1 MPSSRVVIVGAG
13 PAGLMA
19 AETLARGGAQVVVH
33 ERMPSPARRL
43 LMAGRGGLNLTHSEG
58 LTEMIARYGDR
69 SGTLAPLL
77 EAFPPQALRD
87 WAEGLGQDT
96 FVGSSGRVFPRRLK
110 ASPLVRA
117 WLARLDGLGVELR
130 LRSTWTG
137 WDGEG
142 RPTFRQAGAE
152 AAPEAADALL
162 LSMGGASWP
171 RLGADG
177 TWVATLAAAGVASVS
192 LRPANCGFVADFSP
206 VFPGDHAGRPL
217 KGVEVR
223 FAGRAVRGEVMLTRQ
238 GIEGGRR
245 GRTGAPSRDRS
256 QARPQSRRSCRQ
268 AGAHRPEGQPLQP
281 SPQGPGPVAAGDR
294 APPRS
299 GAANVGPGG
308 PGGAHPLGSP
318 APDRDHGAGPRHL
331 HRRWYPLRGPRP
343 GPSAPGPAGG
353 LDRRGDARL
362 GGAHGGLSPPG
373 RLRHRRPR
381 RPGHPFPAGMT
392 HLPDA
397 GPRLRRQVH
406 AVPRLHTEGLV
417 EGVDIAHRD
426 VDARSGW

>member
-142 RPTFRQAGAE
+142 RPTFRQAGGE
-152 AAPEAADALL
+152 EAPEAADALL

-177 TWVATLAAAGVASVS
+177 TWVATLAAAGVASVP

-238 GIEGGRR
+238 GIEGGAIYALSAALRDAVEAR
-245 GRTGAPSRDRS
+245 GEAIVEIDLRPGRSLADLVARLARTDRKAS
-256 QARPQSRRSCRQ
+256 LSNRLRKAL
-268 AGAHRPEGQPLQP
+268 AL
-281 SPQGPGPVAAGDR
+281 SPQEIGLLR
-294 APPRS
+294 E
-299 GAANVGPGG
+299 
-308 PGGAHPLGSP
+308 
-318 APDRDHGAGPRHL
+318 AGPLTSDLEALAARI
-331 HRRWYPLRGPRP
+331 RSVPLRLTETT
-343 GPSAPGPAGG
+343 G
-353 LDRRGDARL
+353 LDRAISTA
-362 GGAHGGLSPPG
+362 GGIRFEDLDPGLQ
-373 RLRHRRPR
+373 LRA
-381 RPGHPFPAGMT
+381 RPGVWIAGEMLDWEAPT
-392 HLPDA
+392 GGYLLQA
-397 GPRLRRQVH
+397 VFATGVH
-406 AVPRLHTEGLV
+406 AAR
-417 EGVDIAHRD
+417 DILSR
-426 VDARSGW
+426 RG

>member
-142 RPTFRQAGAE
+142 RPTFRQAGGE

-177 TWVATLAAAGVASVS
+177 TWVATLAAAGVASVP

-206 VFPGDHAGRPL
+206 AFPGDHAGRPL

-238 GIEGGRR
+238 GIEGGAIYALSAALRDAVEAR
-245 GRTGAPSRDRS
+245 GEAIVEIDLRPGRSPADLVARLARTDRKAS
-256 QARPQSRRSCRQ
+256 LSNRLRKAL
-268 AGAHRPEGQPLQP
+268 AL
-281 SPQGPGPVAAGDR
+281 SPQEIGLLR
-294 APPRS
+294 E
-299 GAANVGPGG
+299 
-308 PGGAHPLGSP
+308 
-318 APDRDHGAGPRHL
+318 AGPLTSDLEALAARI
-331 HRRWYPLRGPRP
+331 RSIPLRLTETT
-343 GPSAPGPAGG
+343 G
-353 LDRRGDARL
+353 LDRAISTA
-362 GGAHGGLSPPG
+362 GGIRFEDLDPGLQ
-373 RLRHRRPR
+373 LRA
-381 RPGHPFPAGMT
+381 RPGVWIAGEMLDWEAPT
-392 HLPDA
+392 GGYLLQA
-397 GPRLRRQVH
+397 VFATGVH
-406 AVPRLHTEGLV
+406 AAR
-417 EGVDIAHRD
+417 DILSR
-426 VDARSGW
+426 RG

>member
-142 RPTFRQAGAE
+142 RPTFRQAGGE

-177 TWVATLAAAGVASVS
+177 TWVATLAAAGVASVP

-206 VFPGDHAGRPL
+206 AFPGDHAGRPL

-238 GIEGGRR
+238 GIEGGAIYALSAALRDAVEAR
-245 GRTGAPSRDRS
+245 GEAIVEIDLRPGRSPADLVARLARTDRKAS
-256 QARPQSRRSCRQ
+256 LSNRLRKAL
-268 AGAHRPEGQPLQP
+268 AL
-281 SPQGPGPVAAGDR
+281 SPQEIGLLR
-294 APPRS
+294 E
-299 GAANVGPGG
+299 
-308 PGGAHPLGSP
+308 
-318 APDRDHGAGPRHL
+318 AGPL
-331 HRRWYPLRGPRP
+331 TSDLE
-343 GPSAPGPAGG
+343 ALA
-353 LDRRGDARL
+353 ARIR
-362 GGAHGGLSPPG
+362 S
-373 RLRHRRPR
+373 
-381 RPGHPFPAGMT
+381 
-392 HLPDA
+392 
-397 GPRLRRQVH
+397 
-406 AVPRLHTEGLV
+406 VPC
-417 EGVDIAHRD
+417 A
-426 VDARSGW
+426 

>member
-1 MPSSRVVIVGAG
+1 MPSPRVVIVGAG

-19 AETLARGGAQVVVH
+19 AETLARGGAGVVVH

-58 LTEMIARYGDR
+58 LAEMIARYGDR
-69 SGTLAPLL
+69 SGPLAPLL

-117 WLARLDGLGVELR
+117 WLARLDSLGVELR
-130 LRSTWTG
+130 LRSTWMG

-152 AAPEAADALL
+152 DTPEAADALL

-177 TWVATLAAAGVASVS
+177 TWVAILAGAGVTSAP

-206 VFPGDHAGRPL
+206 AFPGVHAGRPL

-238 GIEGGRR
+238 GIEGGAVYALSAALRDAVEAGGEAIVEIDLR
-245 GRTGAPSRDRS
+245 PGRTPADLVARLARTDRKAS
-256 QARPQSRRSCRQ
+256 LSNRLRKAL
-268 AGAHRPEGQPLQP
+268 AL
-281 SPQGPGPVAAGDR
+281 SPQEIGLLR
-294 APPRS
+294 E
-299 GAANVGPGG
+299 
-308 PGGAHPLGSP
+308 
-318 APDRDHGAGPRHL
+318 AGPPTSDLEVLAARI
-331 HRRWYPLRGPRP
+331 RSVPLRLV
-343 GPSAPGPAGG
+343 ATTG
-353 LDRRGDARL
+353 LDRAISTA
-362 GGAHGGLSPPG
+362 GGVRFEDLDPGLQ
-373 RLRHRRPR
+373 LRD
-381 RPGHPFPAGMT
+381 RPGVWIAGEMLDWEAPT
-392 HLPDA
+392 GGYLLQA
-397 GPRLRRQVH
+397 VFATGVH
-406 AVPRLHTEGLV
+406 AAR
-417 EGVDIAHRD
+417 DILSR
-426 VDARSGW
+426 RG

>member
-142 RPTFRQAGAE
+142 RPTFRQAGGE

-177 TWVATLAAAGVASVS
+177 TWVATLAAAGVASVP

-238 GIEGGRR
+238 GIEGGAIYALSAALRDAVEAR
-245 GRTGAPSRDRS
+245 GEAIVEIDLRPDRS
-256 QARPQSRRSCRQ
+256 PADLVARLARTDRKASLSNRLRK
-268 AGAHRPEGQPLQP
+268 ALAL
-281 SPQGPGPVAAGDR
+281 SPQEIGLLR
-294 APPRS
+294 E
-299 GAANVGPGG
+299 
-308 PGGAHPLGSP
+308 
-318 APDRDHGAGPRHL
+318 AGPLTSDVEALAARI
-331 HRRWYPLRGPRP
+331 RSVPLRLTETT
-343 GPSAPGPAGG
+343 G
-353 LDRRGDARL
+353 LDRAISTA
-362 GGAHGGLSPPG
+362 GGVRFEDLDPGLQ
-373 RLRHRRPR
+373 LRA
-381 RPGHPFPAGMT
+381 RPGVWIAGEMLDWEAPT
-392 HLPDA
+392 GGYLLQA
-397 GPRLRRQVH
+397 VFATGVH
-406 AVPRLHTEGLV
+406 AAR
-417 EGVDIAHRD
+417 DILSR
-426 VDARSGW
+426 RG

>member
-96 FVGSSGRVFPRRLK
+96 FVGSSGRVSPRRLK

-142 RPTFRQAGAE
+142 RPTFRQAGGE

-177 TWVATLAAAGVASVS
+177 TWVATLAAAGVGSAP

-238 GIEGGRR
+238 GIEGGAIYALSAALRDAVEAR
-245 GRTGAPSRDRS
+245 GEAIVEIDLRPDRS
-256 QARPQSRRSCRQ
+256 PADLVARLARTDRKASLSNRLRK
-268 AGAHRPEGQPLQP
+268 ALAL
-281 SPQGPGPVAAGDR
+281 SPQEIGLLR
-294 APPRS
+294 E
-299 GAANVGPGG
+299 
-308 PGGAHPLGSP
+308 
-318 APDRDHGAGPRHL
+318 AGPLTSDLEALAARI
-331 HRRWYPLRGPRP
+331 RSIPLRLTETT
-343 GPSAPGPAGG
+343 G
-353 LDRRGDARL
+353 LDRAISTA
-362 GGAHGGLSPPG
+362 GGVRFEDLDPGLQ
-373 RLRHRRPR
+373 LRA
-381 RPGHPFPAGMT
+381 RPGVWIAGEMLDWEAPT
-392 HLPDA
+392 GGYLLQA
-397 GPRLRRQVH
+397 VFATGVH
-406 AVPRLHTEGLV
+406 AAR
-417 EGVDIAHRD
+417 DILSQR
-426 VDARSGW
+426 G

>member
-142 RPTFRQAGAE
+142 RPTFRQAGGE

-177 TWVATLAAAGVASVS
+177 TWVATLAAAGVASVP

-206 VFPGDHAGRPL
+206 AFPGDHAGRPL

-238 GIEGGRR
+238 GIEGGAIYALSAALRDAVEAR
-245 GRTGAPSRDRS
+245 GEAIVEIDLRPGRSPADLVARLARTDRKAS
-256 QARPQSRRSCRQ
+256 LSNRLRKAL
-268 AGAHRPEGQPLQP
+268 AL
-281 SPQGPGPVAAGDR
+281 SPQEIGLLR
-294 APPRS
+294 E
-299 GAANVGPGG
+299 
-308 PGGAHPLGSP
+308 
-318 APDRDHGAGPRHL
+318 AGPLTSDLEALAARI
-331 HRRWYPLRGPRP
+331 RSVPLRLTETT
-343 GPSAPGPAGG
+343 G
-353 LDRRGDARL
+353 LDRAISTA
-362 GGAHGGLSPPG
+362 GGIRFEDLDPGLQ
-373 RLRHRRPR
+373 LRA
-381 RPGHPFPAGMT
+381 RPGVWIAGEMLDWEAPT
-392 HLPDA
+392 GGYLLQA
-397 GPRLRRQVH
+397 VFATGVH
-406 AVPRLHTEGLV
+406 AAR
-417 EGVDIAHRD
+417 DILSR
-426 VDARSGW
+426 RG

>member
-1 MPSSRVVIVGAG
+1 MQRPRVVIVGAG

-19 AETLARGGAQVVVH
+19 AETLARGGARVVVH

-142 RPTFRQAGAE
+142 RPTFRQAGGE

-177 TWVATLAAAGVASVS
+177 TWVATLAAAGVASVP

-238 GIEGGRR
+238 GIEGGAIYALSAALRDAVEAR
-245 GRTGAPSRDRS
+245 GEAIVEIDLRPGRSPADLVARLARTDRKAS
-256 QARPQSRRSCRQ
+256 LSNRLRKAL
-268 AGAHRPEGQPLQP
+268 AL
-281 SPQGPGPVAAGDR
+281 SPQEIGLLR
-294 APPRS
+294 E
-299 GAANVGPGG
+299 
-308 PGGAHPLGSP
+308 
-318 APDRDHGAGPRHL
+318 AGPLTSDLEALAARI
-331 HRRWYPLRGPRP
+331 RSVPLRLTETT
-343 GPSAPGPAGG
+343 G
-353 LDRRGDARL
+353 LDRAISTA
-362 GGAHGGLSPPG
+362 GGIRFEDLDPGLQ
-373 RLRHRRPR
+373 LRA
-381 RPGHPFPAGMT
+381 RPGVWIAGEMLDWEAPT
-392 HLPDA
+392 GGYLLQA
-397 GPRLRRQVH
+397 VFATGVH
-406 AVPRLHTEGLV
+406 AAR
-417 EGVDIAHRD
+417 DILSR
-426 VDARSGW
+426 RG

>member
-1 MPSSRVVIVGAG
+1 MQRPRVVIVGAG

-19 AETLARGGAQVVVH
+19 AETLARGGARVVVH

-117 WLARLDGLGVELR
+117 WLARLDSLGVELR

-142 RPTFRQAGAE
+142 RPTFRQAGGEETPE

-162 LSMGGASWP
+162 LSTGGASWP

-177 TWVATLAAAGVASVS
+177 TWVATLAAAGVGSAP

-206 VFPGDHAGRPL
+206 AFPGDHAGRPL
-217 KGVEVR
+217 KGVEAR

-238 GIEGGRR
+238 GIEGGAVYALSAALRDAVEAGGEAMVEIDLR
-245 GRTGAPSRDRS
+245 PGRSPEDLVARLARTDRKAS
-256 QARPQSRRSCRQ
+256 LSNRLRKAL
-268 AGAHRPEGQPLQP
+268 AL
-281 SPQGPGPVAAGDR
+281 SPQEIGLLR
-294 APPRS
+294 E
-299 GAANVGPGG
+299 
-308 PGGAHPLGSP
+308 
-318 APDRDHGAGPRHL
+318 AGPLASDLEALAARI
-331 HRRWYPLRGPRP
+331 RSIPLRLTGTT
-343 GPSAPGPAGG
+343 G
-353 LDRRGDARL
+353 LDRAISTA
-362 GGAHGGLSPPG
+362 GGVRFEDLDPGLQ
-373 RLRHRRPR
+373 LRA
-381 RPGHPFPAGMT
+381 RPGVWIAGEMLDWEAPT
-392 HLPDA
+392 GGYLLQA
-397 GPRLRRQVH
+397 VFATGVH
-406 AVPRLHTEGLV
+406 AAR
-417 EGVDIAHRD
+417 DILSQR
-426 VDARSGW
+426 G

>member
-142 RPTFRQAGAE
+142 RPTFRQAGGE

-177 TWVATLAAAGVASVS
+177 TWVATLAAAGVASVP

-238 GIEGGRR
+238 GIEGGAIYALSAALRDAVEAR
-245 GRTGAPSRDRS
+245 GEAIVEIDLRPDRS
-256 QARPQSRRSCRQ
+256 PADLVARLARTDRKASLSNRLRK
-268 AGAHRPEGQPLQP
+268 ALAL
-281 SPQGPGPVAAGDR
+281 SPQEIGLLR
-294 APPRS
+294 E
-299 GAANVGPGG
+299 
-308 PGGAHPLGSP
+308 
-318 APDRDHGAGPRHL
+318 AGPLTSDLEALAARI
-331 HRRWYPLRGPRP
+331 RSVPLRLTETT
-343 GPSAPGPAGG
+343 G
-353 LDRRGDARL
+353 LDRAISTA
-362 GGAHGGLSPPG
+362 GGIRFEDLDPGLQ
-373 RLRHRRPR
+373 LRA
-381 RPGHPFPAGMT
+381 RPGVWIAGEMLDWEAPT
-392 HLPDA
+392 GGYLLQA
-397 GPRLRRQVH
+397 VFATGVH
-406 AVPRLHTEGLV
+406 AAR
-417 EGVDIAHRD
+417 DILSQR
-426 VDARSGW
+426 G

>member
-1 MPSSRVVIVGAG
+1 MQRPRVVIVGAG

-19 AETLARGGAQVVVH
+19 AETLARGGARVVVH

-117 WLARLDGLGVELR
+117 WLARLDSLGVELR

-142 RPTFRQAGAE
+142 RPTFRQAGGE
-152 AAPEAADALL
+152 DTPEAADALL
-162 LSMGGASWP
+162 LSTGGASWP

-177 TWVATLAAAGVASVS
+177 TWVATLAAAGVGSAP

-206 VFPGDHAGRPL
+206 AFPGDHAGRPL
-217 KGVEVR
+217 KGVEAR

-238 GIEGGRR
+238 GIEGGAVYALSAALRDAVEAGGEAMVEIDLR
-245 GRTGAPSRDRS
+245 PGRSPEDFVARLARTDRKASLSNRLRKALALSPQEIGLLREAGPLASDLEALAARIRSIPLRLTGTTGLERAISTAGGVRFEDLDPGLQLR
-256 QARPQSRRSCRQ
+256 ARPGVWIAGEMLDWEAPTGGYLLQ
-268 AGAHRPEGQPLQP
+268 AVFATG
-281 SPQGPGPVAAGDR
+281 
-294 APPRS
+294 
-299 GAANVGPGG
+299 
-308 PGGAHPLGSP
+308 
-318 APDRDHGAGPRHL
+318 
-331 HRRWYPLRGPRP
+331 
-343 GPSAPGPAGG
+343 
-353 LDRRGDARL
+353 
-362 GGAHGGLSPPG
+362 
-373 RLRHRRPR
+373 
-381 RPGHPFPAGMT
+381 
-392 HLPDA
+392 
-397 GPRLRRQVH
+397 VH
-406 AVPRLHTEGLV
+406 AAR
-417 EGVDIAHRD
+417 DILSQR
-426 VDARSGW
+426 G

>member
-142 RPTFRQAGAE
+142 RPTFRQAGGE
-152 AAPEAADALL
+152 AAPEVADALL

-177 TWVATLAAAGVASVS
+177 TWVATLAAVGVASVP

-238 GIEGGRR
+238 GIEGGAIYALSAALRDAVEAR
-245 GRTGAPSRDRS
+245 GEAFVEIDLRPGRSLADLVARLARTDRKAS
-256 QARPQSRRSCRQ
+256 LSNRLRKAL
-268 AGAHRPEGQPLQP
+268 AL
-281 SPQGPGPVAAGDR
+281 SPQEIGLLRESGPLTSDLEALAAR
-294 APPRS
+294 IRS
-299 GAANVGPGG
+299 V
-308 PGGAHPLGSP
+308 
-318 APDRDHGAGPRHL
+318 
-331 HRRWYPLRGPRP
+331 PLRLTETT
-343 GPSAPGPAGG
+343 G
-353 LDRRGDARL
+353 LDRAISTA
-362 GGAHGGLSPPG
+362 GGIRFEDLDPGLQ
-373 RLRHRRPR
+373 LRA
-381 RPGHPFPAGMT
+381 RPGVWIAGEMLDWEAPT
-392 HLPDA
+392 GGYLLQA
-397 GPRLRRQVH
+397 VFATGVH
-406 AVPRLHTEGLV
+406 AAR
-417 EGVDIAHRD
+417 DILSR
-426 VDARSGW
+426 RG

>member
-1 MPSSRVVIVGAG
+1 MSMPSPRVVIVGAG

-19 AETLARGGAQVVVH
+19 AETLARGGARVVVH

-117 WLARLDGLGVELR
+117 WLARLDSLGVELR

-142 RPTFRQAGAE
+142 RPTFRQAGGE
-152 AAPEAADALL
+152 DTPEAADALL

-177 TWVATLAAAGVASVS
+177 AWVATLAAAGVASAP

-206 VFPGDHAGRPL
+206 PFPGDHAGRPL

-238 GIEGGRR
+238 GIEGGAIYALSAALRDAVEAGGEAIVEIDLR
-245 GRTGAPSRDRS
+245 PGRSPEDLVARLARTDRKASLSNRLRKALALSPQEIGLLREAGPPTSDLEVLAARIRSIPLRLVATTGLERAISTAGGVRFEDLDPGLQLR
-256 QARPQSRRSCRQ
+256 ARPGVWIAGEMLDWEAPTGGYLLQ
-268 AGAHRPEGQPLQP
+268 AVFATG
-281 SPQGPGPVAAGDR
+281 VYAA
-294 APPRS
+294 
-299 GAANVGPGG
+299 
-308 PGGAHPLGSP
+308 
-318 APDRDHGAGPRHL
+318 RDIL
-331 HRRWYPLRGPRP
+331 SQRG
-343 GPSAPGPAGG
+343 
-353 LDRRGDARL
+353 
-362 GGAHGGLSPPG
+362 
-373 RLRHRRPR
+373 
-381 RPGHPFPAGMT
+381 
-392 HLPDA
+392 
-397 GPRLRRQVH
+397 
-406 AVPRLHTEGLV
+406 
-417 EGVDIAHRD
+417 
-426 VDARSGW
+426 

>member
-142 RPTFRQAGAE
+142 RPTFRQAGGE

-177 TWVATLAAAGVASVS
+177 TWVATLAAAGVASVP

-238 GIEGGRR
+238 GIEGGAIYALSAALRDAVEAR
-245 GRTGAPSRDRS
+245 GEAIVEIDLRPGRSPADLVARLARTDRKAS
-256 QARPQSRRSCRQ
+256 LSNRLRKAL
-268 AGAHRPEGQPLQP
+268 AL
-281 SPQGPGPVAAGDR
+281 SPQEIGLLR
-294 APPRS
+294 E
-299 GAANVGPGG
+299 
-308 PGGAHPLGSP
+308 
-318 APDRDHGAGPRHL
+318 AGPLTSDVEALAARI
-331 HRRWYPLRGPRP
+331 RSVPLRLTETT
-343 GPSAPGPAGG
+343 G
-353 LDRRGDARL
+353 LDRAISTA
-362 GGAHGGLSPPG
+362 GGVRFEDLDPGLQ
-373 RLRHRRPR
+373 LRA
-381 RPGHPFPAGMT
+381 RPGVWIAGEMLDWEAPT
-392 HLPDA
+392 GGYLLQA
-397 GPRLRRQVH
+397 VFATGVH
-406 AVPRLHTEGLV
+406 AAR
-417 EGVDIAHRD
+417 DILSR
-426 VDARSGW
+426 RG

>member
-142 RPTFRQAGAE
+142 RPTFRQAGGE
-152 AAPEAADALL
+152 EAPEVADALL

-177 TWVATLAAAGVASVS
+177 TWVATLAAAGVASVP

-238 GIEGGRR
+238 GIEGGAIYALSAALRDAAEAR
-245 GRTGAPSRDRS
+245 GEAIVEIDLRPGRSPADLVARLARTDRKAS
-256 QARPQSRRSCRQ
+256 LSNRLRKAL
-268 AGAHRPEGQPLQP
+268 AL
-281 SPQGPGPVAAGDR
+281 SPQEIGLLR
-294 APPRS
+294 E
-299 GAANVGPGG
+299 
-308 PGGAHPLGSP
+308 
-318 APDRDHGAGPRHL
+318 AGPLTSDLEALAARI
-331 HRRWYPLRGPRP
+331 RSVPLRLTETT
-343 GPSAPGPAGG
+343 G
-353 LDRRGDARL
+353 LDRAISTA
-362 GGAHGGLSPPG
+362 GGIRFEDLDPGLQ
-373 RLRHRRPR
+373 LRA
-381 RPGHPFPAGMT
+381 RPGVWIAGEMLDWEAPT
-392 HLPDA
+392 GGYLLQA
-397 GPRLRRQVH
+397 VFATGVH
-406 AVPRLHTEGLV
+406 AAR
-417 EGVDIAHRD
+417 DILSR
-426 VDARSGW
+426 RG

>member
-142 RPTFRQAGAE
+142 RPTFRQAGGE

-177 TWVATLAAAGVASVS
+177 TWVATLAAAGVASVP

-238 GIEGGRR
+238 GIEGGAIYALSAALRDAVEAR
-245 GRTGAPSRDRS
+245 GEAIVEIDLRPDRS
-256 QARPQSRRSCRQ
+256 PADLVARLARTDRKASLSNRLRK
-268 AGAHRPEGQPLQP
+268 ALAL
-281 SPQGPGPVAAGDR
+281 SPQEIGLLR
-294 APPRS
+294 E
-299 GAANVGPGG
+299 
-308 PGGAHPLGSP
+308 
-318 APDRDHGAGPRHL
+318 AGPLTSDLEALAARI
-331 HRRWYPLRGPRP
+331 RSIPLRLTETT
-343 GPSAPGPAGG
+343 G
-353 LDRRGDARL
+353 LDRAISTA
-362 GGAHGGLSPPG
+362 GGVRFEDLDPGLQ
-373 RLRHRRPR
+373 LRA
-381 RPGHPFPAGMT
+381 RPGVWIAGEMLDWEAPT
-392 HLPDA
+392 GGYLLQA
-397 GPRLRRQVH
+397 VFATGVH
-406 AVPRLHTEGLV
+406 AAR
-417 EGVDIAHRD
+417 DILSR
-426 VDARSGW
+426 RG

>member
-142 RPTFRQAGAE
+142 RPTFRQAGGE
-152 AAPEAADALL
+152 EAPEAADALL

-177 TWVATLAAAGVASVS
+177 TWVATLAAAGVASVP

-238 GIEGGRR
+238 GIEGGAIYALSAALRDAVEAR
-245 GRTGAPSRDRS
+245 GEAIVEIDLRPGRSPADLVARLARTDRKAS
-256 QARPQSRRSCRQ
+256 LSNRLRKAL
-268 AGAHRPEGQPLQP
+268 AL
-281 SPQGPGPVAAGDR
+281 SPQEIGLLR
-294 APPRS
+294 E
-299 GAANVGPGG
+299 
-308 PGGAHPLGSP
+308 
-318 APDRDHGAGPRHL
+318 AGPLTSDLEALAARI
-331 HRRWYPLRGPRP
+331 RSVPLRLTETT
-343 GPSAPGPAGG
+343 G
-353 LDRRGDARL
+353 LDRAISTA
-362 GGAHGGLSPPG
+362 GGVRFEDLDPGLQ
-373 RLRHRRPR
+373 LRA
-381 RPGHPFPAGMT
+381 RPGVWIAGEMLDWEAPT
-392 HLPDA
+392 GGYLLQA
-397 GPRLRRQVH
+397 VFATGVH
-406 AVPRLHTEGLV
+406 AAR
-417 EGVDIAHRD
+417 DILSR
-426 VDARSGW
+426 RG

>member
-142 RPTFRQAGAE
+142 RPTFRQAGGE

-177 TWVATLAAAGVASVS
+177 TWVATLAAAGVASVP

-238 GIEGGRR
+238 GIEGGAIYALSAALRDAVEAR
-245 GRTGAPSRDRS
+245 GEAIVEIDLRPGRSPADLVARLARTDRKAS
-256 QARPQSRRSCRQ
+256 LSNRLRKAL
-268 AGAHRPEGQPLQP
+268 AL
-281 SPQGPGPVAAGDR
+281 SPQEIGLLR
-294 APPRS
+294 E
-299 GAANVGPGG
+299 
-308 PGGAHPLGSP
+308 
-318 APDRDHGAGPRHL
+318 AGPLTSDLEALAARI
-331 HRRWYPLRGPRP
+331 RSIPLRLTETT
-343 GPSAPGPAGG
+343 G
-353 LDRRGDARL
+353 LDRAISTA
-362 GGAHGGLSPPG
+362 GGIRFEDLDPGLQ
-373 RLRHRRPR
+373 LRA
-381 RPGHPFPAGMT
+381 RPGVWIAGEMLDWEAPT
-392 HLPDA
+392 GGYLLQA
-397 GPRLRRQVH
+397 VFATGVH
-406 AVPRLHTEGLV
+406 AAR
-417 EGVDIAHRD
+417 DILSR
-426 VDARSGW
+426 RG

>member
-142 RPTFRQAGAE
+142 RPTFRQAGGE
-152 AAPEAADALL
+152 AAPEVADALL

-177 TWVATLAAAGVASVS
+177 TWVATLAAVGVASVP

-238 GIEGGRR
+238 GIEGGAIYALSAALRDAVEAR
-245 GRTGAPSRDRS
+245 GEAIVEIDLRPGRSPADLVARLARTDRKAS
-256 QARPQSRRSCRQ
+256 LSNRLRKAL
-268 AGAHRPEGQPLQP
+268 AL
-281 SPQGPGPVAAGDR
+281 SPQEIGLLRESGPLTSDLEALAAR
-294 APPRS
+294 IRS
-299 GAANVGPGG
+299 V
-308 PGGAHPLGSP
+308 
-318 APDRDHGAGPRHL
+318 
-331 HRRWYPLRGPRP
+331 PLRLTETT
-343 GPSAPGPAGG
+343 G
-353 LDRRGDARL
+353 LDRAISTA
-362 GGAHGGLSPPG
+362 GGIRFEDLDPGLQ
-373 RLRHRRPR
+373 LRA
-381 RPGHPFPAGMT
+381 RPGVWIAGEMLDWEAPT
-392 HLPDA
+392 GGYLLQA
-397 GPRLRRQVH
+397 VFATGVH
-406 AVPRLHTEGLV
+406 AAR
-417 EGVDIAHRD
+417 DILSR
-426 VDARSGW
+426 RG

>member
-142 RPTFRQAGAE
+142 RPTFRQAGGE
-152 AAPEAADALL
+152 EAPEAADALL

-177 TWVATLAAAGVASVS
+177 TWVATLAAAGVASVP

-238 GIEGGRR
+238 GIEGGAIYALSAALRDAVEAR
-245 GRTGAPSRDRS
+245 GEAIVEIDLRPGRSPADLVARLARTDRKAS
-256 QARPQSRRSCRQ
+256 LSNRLRKAL
-268 AGAHRPEGQPLQP
+268 AL
-281 SPQGPGPVAAGDR
+281 SPQEIGLLR
-294 APPRS
+294 E
-299 GAANVGPGG
+299 
-308 PGGAHPLGSP
+308 
-318 APDRDHGAGPRHL
+318 AGPLTSDLEALAARI
-331 HRRWYPLRGPRP
+331 RSIPLRLTETT
-343 GPSAPGPAGG
+343 G
-353 LDRRGDARL
+353 LDRAISTA
-362 GGAHGGLSPPG
+362 GGVRFEDLDPGLQ
-373 RLRHRRPR
+373 LRA
-381 RPGHPFPAGMT
+381 RPGVWIAGEMLDWEAPT
-392 HLPDA
+392 GGYLLQA
-397 GPRLRRQVH
+397 VFATGVH
-406 AVPRLHTEGLV
+406 AAR
-417 EGVDIAHRD
+417 DILSR
-426 VDARSGW
+426 RG

>member
-142 RPTFRQAGAE
+142 RPTFRQAGGE
-152 AAPEAADALL
+152 EAPEAADALL

-177 TWVATLAAAGVASVS
+177 AWVATLAAAGVASVP

-238 GIEGGRR
+238 GIEGGAIYALSAALRDAVEAR
-245 GRTGAPSRDRS
+245 GEAIVEIDLRPGRSPADLVARLARTDRKAS
-256 QARPQSRRSCRQ
+256 LSNRLRKAL
-268 AGAHRPEGQPLQP
+268 AL
-281 SPQGPGPVAAGDR
+281 SPQEIGLLR
-294 APPRS
+294 E
-299 GAANVGPGG
+299 
-308 PGGAHPLGSP
+308 
-318 APDRDHGAGPRHL
+318 AGPLTSDLEALAARI
-331 HRRWYPLRGPRP
+331 RSVPLRLTETT
-343 GPSAPGPAGG
+343 G
-353 LDRRGDARL
+353 LDRAISTA
-362 GGAHGGLSPPG
+362 GGIRFEDLDPGLQ
-373 RLRHRRPR
+373 LRA
-381 RPGHPFPAGMT
+381 RPGVWIAGEMLDWEAPT
-392 HLPDA
+392 GGYLLQA
-397 GPRLRRQVH
+397 VFATGVH
-406 AVPRLHTEGLV
+406 AAR
-417 EGVDIAHRD
+417 DILSR
-426 VDARSGW
+426 RG

>member
-1 MPSSRVVIVGAG
+1 MYTPSPRVVIVGAG

-19 AETLARGGAQVVVH
+19 AETLARGGARVAVH

-43 LMAGRGGLNLTHSEG
+43 LMAGRGGLNLTHSED
-58 LTEMIARYGDR
+58 LTGMIARYGDR

-117 WLARLDGLGVELR
+117 WLARLESLGVELR

-137 WDGEG
+137 WDREG
-142 RPTFRQAGAE
+142 RPTFRQAGGE
-152 AAPEAADALL
+152 DAPEAADALL

-177 TWVATLAAAGVASVS
+177 AWTAPLAEAGVVAAP

-206 VFPGDHAGRPL
+206 AFPGDHAGRPL

-238 GIEGGRR
+238 GIEGGAVYAHSAALRDALDAGGEAIVEIDLR
-245 GRTGAPSRDRS
+245 PGRSPEDLVARLARTDRKAS
-256 QARPQSRRSCRQ
+256 LSNRLRKAL
-268 AGAHRPEGQPLQP
+268 AL
-281 SPQGPGPVAAGDR
+281 SPQEIGLLR
-294 APPRS
+294 E
-299 GAANVGPGG
+299 
-308 PGGAHPLGSP
+308 
-318 APDRDHGAGPRHL
+318 AGPLPSDLEALAARIRSIPLHL
-331 HRRWYPLRGPRP
+331 TGTT
-343 GPSAPGPAGG
+343 G
-353 LDRRGDARL
+353 LDRAISTA
-362 GGAHGGLSPPG
+362 GGIRFEDLDPGLQ
-373 RLRHRRPR
+373 LRA
-381 RPGHPFPAGMT
+381 RPGVWIAGEMLDWEAPT
-392 HLPDA
+392 GGYLLQA
-397 GPRLRRQVH
+397 VFATGVH
-406 AVPRLHTEGLV
+406 AAR
-417 EGVDIAHRD
+417 DILSR
-426 VDARSGW
+426 RG

>member
-142 RPTFRQAGAE
+142 RPTFRQAGGE
-152 AAPEAADALL
+152 EAPEAADALL

-177 TWVATLAAAGVASVS
+177 TWVATLAAAGVASVP

-238 GIEGGRR
+238 GIEGGAIYALSAALRDAVEAR
-245 GRTGAPSRDRS
+245 GEAIVEIDLRPGRSPADLVARLARTDRKAS
-256 QARPQSRRSCRQ
+256 LSNRLRKAL
-268 AGAHRPEGQPLQP
+268 AL
-281 SPQGPGPVAAGDR
+281 SPQEIGLLR
-294 APPRS
+294 E
-299 GAANVGPGG
+299 
-308 PGGAHPLGSP
+308 
-318 APDRDHGAGPRHL
+318 AGPLTSDLEALAARI
-331 HRRWYPLRGPRP
+331 RSVPLRLTETT
-343 GPSAPGPAGG
+343 G
-353 LDRRGDARL
+353 LDRAISTA
-362 GGAHGGLSPPG
+362 GGIRFEDLDPGLQ
-373 RLRHRRPR
+373 LRA
-381 RPGHPFPAGMT
+381 RPGVWIAGEMLDWEAPT
-392 HLPDA
+392 GGYLLQA
-397 GPRLRRQVH
+397 VFATGVH
-406 AVPRLHTEGLV
+406 AAR
-417 EGVDIAHRD
+417 DILSR
-426 VDARSGW
+426 RG

>member
-142 RPTFRQAGAE
+142 RPTFRQAGGE

-238 GIEGGRR
+238 GIEGGAIYALSAALRDAVEAR
-245 GRTGAPSRDRS
+245 GEAIVEIDLRPGRSPADLVARLARTDRKAS
-256 QARPQSRRSCRQ
+256 LSNRLRKAL
-268 AGAHRPEGQPLQP
+268 AL
-281 SPQGPGPVAAGDR
+281 SPQEIGLLR
-294 APPRS
+294 E
-299 GAANVGPGG
+299 
-308 PGGAHPLGSP
+308 
-318 APDRDHGAGPRHL
+318 AGPLTSDLEALAARI
-331 HRRWYPLRGPRP
+331 RSVPLRLTKTT
-343 GPSAPGPAGG
+343 G
-353 LDRRGDARL
+353 LDRAISTA
-362 GGAHGGLSPPG
+362 GGIRFEDLDPGLQ
-373 RLRHRRPR
+373 LRA
-381 RPGHPFPAGMT
+381 RPGVWIAGEMLDWEAPT
-392 HLPDA
+392 GGYLLQA
-397 GPRLRRQVH
+397 VFATGVH
-406 AVPRLHTEGLV
+406 AAR
-417 EGVDIAHRD
+417 DILSR
-426 VDARSGW
+426 RG

>member
-142 RPTFRQAGAE
+142 RPTFRQAGGE

-177 TWVATLAAAGVASVS
+177 TWVATLAAAGVASVP

-238 GIEGGRR
+238 GIEGGAIYALSAALRDAVEAR
-245 GRTGAPSRDRS
+245 GEAIVEIDLRPDRS
-256 QARPQSRRSCRQ
+256 PADLVARLARTDRKASLSNRLRK
-268 AGAHRPEGQPLQP
+268 ALAL
-281 SPQGPGPVAAGDR
+281 SPQEIGLLR
-294 APPRS
+294 E
-299 GAANVGPGG
+299 
-308 PGGAHPLGSP
+308 
-318 APDRDHGAGPRHL
+318 AGPLTSDLEALAARI
-331 HRRWYPLRGPRP
+331 RSVPLRLTETT
-343 GPSAPGPAGG
+343 G
-353 LDRRGDARL
+353 LDRAISTA
-362 GGAHGGLSPPG
+362 GGIRFEDLDPGLQ
-373 RLRHRRPR
+373 LRA
-381 RPGHPFPAGMT
+381 RPGVWIAGEMLDWEAPT
-392 HLPDA
+392 GGYLLQA
-397 GPRLRRQVH
+397 VFATGVH
-406 AVPRLHTEGLV
+406 AAR
-417 EGVDIAHRD
+417 DILSR
-426 VDARSGW
+426 RG

>member
-142 RPTFRQAGAE
+142 RPTFRQAGGE

-177 TWVATLAAAGVASVS
+177 TWVATLAAAGVASVP

-238 GIEGGRR
+238 GIEGGAIYALSAALRDAVEAR
-245 GRTGAPSRDRS
+245 GEAIVEIDLRPGRSPADLVARLARTDRKAS
-256 QARPQSRRSCRQ
+256 LSNRLRKAL
-268 AGAHRPEGQPLQP
+268 AL
-281 SPQGPGPVAAGDR
+281 SPQEIGLLR
-294 APPRS
+294 E
-299 GAANVGPGG
+299 
-308 PGGAHPLGSP
+308 
-318 APDRDHGAGPRHL
+318 AGPLTSDLEALAARI
-331 HRRWYPLRGPRP
+331 RSVPLRLTETT
-343 GPSAPGPAGG
+343 G
-353 LDRRGDARL
+353 LDRAISTA
-362 GGAHGGLSPPG
+362 GGIRFEDLDPGLQ
-373 RLRHRRPR
+373 LRA
-381 RPGHPFPAGMT
+381 RPGVWIAGEMLDWEAPT
-392 HLPDA
+392 GGYLLQA
-397 GPRLRRQVH
+397 VFATGVH
-406 AVPRLHTEGLV
+406 AAR
-417 EGVDIAHRD
+417 DILSR
-426 VDARSGW
+426 RG

>member
-142 RPTFRQAGAE
+142 RPTFRQAGGE

-177 TWVATLAAAGVASVS
+177 TWVATLAAAGVASVP

-238 GIEGGRR
+238 GIEGGAIYALSAALRDAVEAR
-245 GRTGAPSRDRS
+245 GEAIVEIDLRPGRSPADLVARLARTDRKAS
-256 QARPQSRRSCRQ
+256 LSNRLRKAL
-268 AGAHRPEGQPLQP
+268 AL
-281 SPQGPGPVAAGDR
+281 SPQEIGLLR
-294 APPRS
+294 E
-299 GAANVGPGG
+299 
-308 PGGAHPLGSP
+308 
-318 APDRDHGAGPRHL
+318 AGPLTSDLEALAARI
-331 HRRWYPLRGPRP
+331 RSVPLRLTETT
-343 GPSAPGPAGG
+343 G
-353 LDRRGDARL
+353 LDRAISTA
-362 GGAHGGLSPPG
+362 GGVRFEDLDPGLQ
-373 RLRHRRPR
+373 LRA
-381 RPGHPFPAGMT
+381 RPGVWIAGEMLDWEAPT
-392 HLPDA
+392 GGYLLQA
-397 GPRLRRQVH
+397 VFATGVH
-406 AVPRLHTEGLV
+406 AAR
-417 EGVDIAHRD
+417 DILSR
-426 VDARSGW
+426 RG